1 MASGEIKWGNLFG
14 PGQLRLYSSWSR
26 CLCVYLRAFCAY
38 LYVPTC
44 LNRLRNSESACG
56 CVCISTHAECVYVFV
71 SGSSVEVRG
80 PDSSPACVHQR
91 ANLIILITPLPILPL
106 TLAGLSQCQSE
117 DVELC

>member
-1 MASGEIKWGNLFG
+1 MCVFTCVL
-14 PGQLRLYSSWSR
+14 
-26 CLCVYLRAFCAY
+26 CLSI
-38 LYVPTC
+38 YVPTC

-56 CVCISTHAECVYVFV
+56 CGCVCISTPAECVYVFV

>member
-1 MASGEIKWGNLFG
+1 MNVAVCVF
-14 PGQLRLYSSWSR
+14 LRLQS
-26 CLCVYLRAFCAY
+26 
-38 LYVPTC
+38 
-44 LNRLRNSESACG
+44 
-56 CVCISTHAECVYVFV
+56 VYVFV

-106 TLAGLSQCQSE
+106 MLAGLSQCQSE